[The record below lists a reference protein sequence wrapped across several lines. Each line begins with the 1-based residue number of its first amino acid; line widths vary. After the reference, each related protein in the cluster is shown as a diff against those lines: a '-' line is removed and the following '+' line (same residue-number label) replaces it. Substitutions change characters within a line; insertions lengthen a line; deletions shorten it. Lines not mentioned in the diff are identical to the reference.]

1 MGLKSIVETMQSEGA
16 KLTLYTNAPDWRGAT
31 VAIAGQVFESAV
43 AGENLLRDAIERAK
57 NLGAVSIIGPM
68 EGDTWHSYRLPT
80 ESDGRASFLM
90 EPVCGE
96 HDFAAFKQA
105 GFDIIGGYF
114 SADVRLSEVNSVI
127 PELKDDLLVSA
138 WDGSNA
144 EALFTESHSLSLKA
158 FVNNAFYKPI
168 DLDEFLSL
176 YLPMVP
182 QLDPSLIFQAR
193 DKNGELQGFLFGLP
207 NYAEGAK
214 PHSVILK
221 TYASL
226 KRGAGHLLSA
236 TFYEA
241 AKTAGYT
248 SAIHALM
255 HDDNL
260 SALRSATNGATVFR
274 RYALMGRCL
283 DSQST

>member
-1 MGLKSIVETMQSEGA
+1 MLPIGEVLRCRLQA
-16 KLTLYTNAPDWRGAT
+16 KC
-31 VAIAGQVFESAV
+31 AI
-43 AGENLLRDAIERAK
+43 DRAK
-57 NLGAVSIIGPM
+57 TLGAVSIIGPM

-80 ESDGRASFLM
+80 ESDGRTPFLM

-105 GFDIIGGYF
+105 GFEIIGEYF
-114 SADVRLSEVNSVI
+114 SADVRLSEVNSVM
-127 PELKDDLLVSA
+127 PELKDNLVVSA
-138 WDGSNA
+138 WNGNNA
-144 EALFTESHSLSLKA
+144 ESLFTEAHGLSLTA
-158 FVNNAFYKPI
+158 FANNPYYKPI
-168 DLDEFLSL
+168 DLDEFLSM
-176 YLPMVP
+176 YLPLEP
-182 QLDPSLIFQAR
+182 QLDPALIFQAR
-193 DKNGELQGFLFGLP
+193 DKAGVLQGFLFGLP
-207 NYAEGAK
+207 NYAEGVK

-226 KRGAGHLLSA
+226 KRGAGHALSA

-248 SAIHALM
+248 NAIHALM

-274 RYALMGRCL
+274 RYALMGRSV

>member
-1 MGLKSIVETMQSEGA
+1 MQREGA

-31 VAIAGQVFESAV
+31 VAIAGQVFESVA
-43 AGENLLRDAIERAK
+43 AGENLLRDAIDRAK
-57 NLGAVSIIGPM
+57 CLGAVSIIGPM

-80 ESDGRASFLM
+80 ESDGRTPFLM

-127 PELKDDLLVSA
+127 PELKDDY
-138 WDGSNA
+138 
-144 EALFTESHSLSLKA
+144 
-158 FVNNAFYKPI
+158 YKPI
-168 DLDEFLSL
+168 DLDEFLSM
-176 YLPMVP
+176 YLPLVP

-193 DKNGELQGFLFGLP
+193 DENGELQGFLFGLP

-226 KRGAGHLLSA
+226 KRGAGHALSA

-241 AKTAGYT
+241 AKTVGYT
-248 SAIHALM
+248 NAIHALM

-274 RYALMGRCL
+274 RYALMGCSVDR
-283 DSQST
+283 QPT